1 MQTMKTKKQRHRT
14 GRSMGLWVKVFV
26 IFRKI
31 MFIENSFNLFTE
43 VYNLDISN
51 YQENKNAI
59 FNF

>member
-1 MQTMKTKKQRHRT
+1 
-14 GRSMGLWVKVFV
+14 
-26 IFRKI
+26 